1 MSSFDGFSMHAL
13 TRELDRALS
22 GGRIDKITQPNKQT
36 IILSV
41 RQPGRNF
48 LLHITTN
55 PANPAAHLLAKPLE
69 NPPEPPVFCMVL
81 RKQIETGRIASI
93 RQHGLDRLL
102 LMDIDTIGAG
112 GVIATKT
119 LVLELMGKYSNII
132 LVENGTIIDAI
143 RKIGANNSRVRTVL
157 PGDTYELPPTQDKL
171 DLFTSPMADILARIQ
186 SFHEMKLQK
195 AILAT
200 CLGFGPVSA
209 KEACARAHLP
219 MNMFTVDLTK
229 NDLDALAR
237 ALIELRNAVDAEV
250 SEPVIVTDEH
260 KKLLALAA
268 FPLHYLKD
276 GTTTKY
282 DSLSAML
289 DAADKLTGSYVL
301 PDKDRFR
308 KLVKNEKNRAIGKLQ
323 KLDDE
328 IAAAE
333 NADEW
338 KRYGDNLMTYQYEFR
353 DHVDKEITVP
363 DIYSETGETITIPL
377 DQRETIVGNMQLC
390 YKKYDKLKR
399 AQSLL
404 VEQRKECEDNIAYLE
419 TIEAGLFASKSL
431 AEINEIQGELIASGY
446 LREKPK
452 KKNND
457 KPAKPFHFT
466 APDGTPILVGKNNY
480 QNDKLTTKVAD
491 RMDTWFH
498 TKNIPGSHVIVR
510 NDGADLSKET
520 MELAAMLA
528 AHFSKAQEGSNTP
541 VDYTQ
546 IRYVKKPSGSKPGFV
561 IFTNQTTVYVT
572 PDEEKLAPV
581 LAADKNA

>member
-1 MSSFDGFSMHAL
+1 MHAL
-13 TRELDRALS
+13 VRELDRTLS

-102 LMDIDTIGAG
+102 LIDIDTIGAG
-112 GVIATKT
+112 GVLTTKT
-119 LVLELMGKYSNII
+119 LALELMGKYSNII
-132 LVENGTIIDAI
+132 LVANGTIIDAL
-143 RKIGANNSRVRTVL
+143 RKIGEANSRVRTVL
-157 PGDTYELPPTQDKL
+157 PGDTYELPPSQDKL
-171 DLFTSPMADILARIQ
+171 DLFTAPMDDILARIQ

-195 AILAT
+195 AILAA
-200 CLGFGPVSA
+200 CMGFGPVSA
-209 KEACARAHLP
+209 KEACARAGLP
-219 MNMFTVDLTK
+219 MNMFTVDLTA
-229 NDLDALAR
+229 DDCAALAR
-237 ALIELRNAVDAEV
+237 AFTDMRDAIDAEIP
-250 SEPVIVTDEH
+250 SPVIITDER
-260 KKLLALAA
+260 KKILAMSA
-268 FPLHYLKD
+268 FPLHYLKE
-276 GTTTKY
+276 GTVTEY

-289 DAADKLTGSYVL
+289 DDADKLAGSYVL
-301 PDKDRFR
+301 PDKDRFQ
-308 KLVKNEKNRAIGKLQ
+308 KLVKNEKHRATGKLQ

-338 KRYGDNLMTYQYEFR
+338 KRYGDNLMTYQYQFQ

-377 DQRETIVGNMQLC
+377 DQRETLVGNMQLC

-419 TIEAGLFASKSL
+419 TIEAGLLASKSL
-431 AEINEIQGELIASGY
+431 AEINEIQGELIAGGY
-446 LREKPK
+446 LHEKPK

-466 APDGTPILVGKNNY
+466 TPDGTSILIGKNNY
-480 QNDKLTTKVAD
+480 QNDKLTTKIAG

-510 NDGADLSKET
+510 NDGAELSKET
-520 MELAAMLA
+520 LELAAMLA

-572 PDEEKLAPV
+572 PDEERLAPI
-581 LAADKNA
+581 LANDKNA

>member
-1 MSSFDGFSMHAL
+1 MHAL
-13 TRELDRALS
+13 TRELDRTLA

-81 RKQIETGRIASI
+81 RKQIETGRIAAI

-102 LMDIDTIGAG
+102 LIDIDTIGAG
-112 GVIATKT
+112 GVLTTKT
-119 LVLELMGKYSNII
+119 LILELMGKYSNII

-143 RKIGANNSRVRTVL
+143 RKIGNSNSRVRTVL
-157 PGDTYELPPTQDKL
+157 PGDTYEFPPAQDKL
-171 DLFTSPMADILARIQ
+171 DLFTAPMDAIFTRVKSYPEL
-186 SFHEMKLQK
+186 KLQK
-195 AILAT
+195 ALLQT

-209 KEACARAHLP
+209 REACKRAGLP
-219 MNMFTVDLTK
+219 ANMFTVDLGTEDC
-229 NDLDALAR
+229 NALAK
-237 ALIELRNAVDAEV
+237 ALEELKAAVDADV
-250 SEPVIVTDEH
+250 LTPVIVTDAN
-260 KKLLALAA
+260 KKILAMAA
-268 FPLHYLKD
+268 FPLHYLNE
-276 GTTTKY
+276 GTVTTY
-282 DSLSAML
+282 ENLSAML
-289 DAADKLTGSYVL
+289 DAADKLAGSYVL
-301 PDKDRFR
+301 PDKDRFQR
-308 KLVKNEKNRAIGKLQ
+308 LVKNEKNRATSKLA

-328 IAAAE
+328 LAAAE

-338 KRYGDNLMTYQYEFR
+338 KRYGDNLMTYQYELT
-353 DHVDKEITVP
+353 DHADAEVTVP
-363 DIYSETGETITIPL
+363 DIYSETGATITIPL
-377 DQRETIVGNMQLC
+377 DQRTTIIGNMQAC

-404 VEQRKECEDNIAYLE
+404 ALQEDACAAELAYLE
-419 TIEAGLFASKSL
+419 SIEASLLVSKNL
-431 AEINEIQGELIASGY
+431 ADINEIHNELIAGGY

-480 QNDKLTTKVAD
+480 QNDKLTTKVAG

-510 NDGADLSKET
+510 NDGTDLSKET